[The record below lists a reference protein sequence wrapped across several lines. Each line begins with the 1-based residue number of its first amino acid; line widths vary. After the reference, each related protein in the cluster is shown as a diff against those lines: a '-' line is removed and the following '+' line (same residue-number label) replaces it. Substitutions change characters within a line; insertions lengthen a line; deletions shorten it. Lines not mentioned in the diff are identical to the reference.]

1 MLVIIRPPIIIKIGA
16 MALSGI
22 SLTNGSANSDAKNN
36 NPVTIDVRPVFP
48 PAVIPA
54 ALSTVDTVG
63 LVPNRPHV
71 IAEIALAW

>member
-1 MLVIIRPPIIIKIGA
+1 M
-16 MALSGI
+16 MQ
-22 SLTNGSANSDAKNN
+22 KNN

>member
-1 MLVIIRPPIIIKIGA
+1 MLVIIRPPIIKIGA

-22 SLTNGSANSDAKNN
+22 SLTNGSANNDAKNN

-54 ALSTVDTVG
+54 AL
-63 LVPNRPHV
+63 LLIR
-71 IAEIALAW
+71 